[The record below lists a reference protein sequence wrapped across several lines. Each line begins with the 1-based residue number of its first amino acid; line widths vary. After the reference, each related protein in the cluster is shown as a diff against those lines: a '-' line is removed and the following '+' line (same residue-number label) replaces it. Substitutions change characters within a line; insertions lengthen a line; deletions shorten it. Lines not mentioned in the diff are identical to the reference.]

1 MRISDWSSDVCSS
14 DLANI
19 KHRPS
24 GRRPSLYF
32 MLLQILSIL
41 LNILWW
47 IIIAQA
53 VMSWLLAFNVI
64 NTHNEFV
71 RQLWYVL
78 ERITEPLYRPIRRI
92 MPDFGGI
99 DLTPM
104 VVLILLIIIRGPRSE
119 EHTSELQSLM
129 RISYAVFCLK
139 KQNNNKQ

>member
-1 MRISDWSSDVCSS
+1 
-14 DLANI
+14 
-19 KHRPS
+19 
-24 GRRPSLYF
+24 

-99 DLTPM
+99 DLTPL
-104 VVLILLIIIRGPRSE
+104 VVLILLIIIRGPVLTSLATRSE
-119 EHTSELQSLM
+119 EHTSELKSLK
-129 RISYAVFCLK
+129 RTSYAVS
-139 KQNNNKQ
+139 

>member
-1 MRISDWSSDVCSS
+1 MF
-14 DLANI
+14 LE
-19 KHRPS
+19 
-24 GRRPSLYF
+24 
-32 MLLQILSIL
+32 ILSIL

-47 IIIAQA
+47 IIIVQA

-104 VVLILLIIIRGPRSE
+104 VVLILLIIIRGPVMSY
-119 EHTSELQSLM
+119 LVQLG
-129 RISYAVFCLK
+129 ISSGLA
-139 KQNNNKQ
+139 

>member
-1 MRISDWSSDVCSS
+1 
-14 DLANI
+14 
-19 KHRPS
+19 
-24 GRRPSLYF
+24 
-32 MLLQILSIL
+32 MLLDILSIL
-41 LNILWW
+41 LNVLWW
-47 IIIAQA
+47 IIIVQA

-104 VVLILLIIIRGPRSE
+104 VVLILLIIIR
-119 EHTSELQSLM
+119 Q
-129 RISYAVFCLK
+129 AVMPYLY
-139 KQNNNKQ
+139 QLGMNTGVA

>member
-1 MRISDWSSDVCSS
+1 MY
-14 DLANI
+14 L
-19 KHRPS
+19 
-24 GRRPSLYF
+24 

-47 IIIAQA
+47 IIIVQA

-78 ERITEPLYRPIRRI
+78 ERITEPLYRPFRRI
-92 MPDFGGI
+92 MPDFGGL

-104 VVLILLIIIRGPRSE
+104 VVLILLIILQQAVLPRLYQLGMS
-119 EHTSELQSLM
+119 SGA
-129 RISYAVFCLK
+129 I
-139 KQNNNKQ
+139 